1 MKVKILID
9 NIAGGEL
16 AAEWGLA
23 IWIQQ
28 EGHTILLDTG
38 TTGVFADNAEAM
50 GVNLELVE
58 YGVLSHA
65 HYDHADGLERF
76 FEQNETAHF
85 YIRDGAGEN
94 CYGWKEDGYRYNGIR
109 KGTLERYKDRIH
121 YVSGDHQLIPG
132 VYLIPHKTADLEKCG
147 EKAKLFVEIEGQIV
161 PDSFV
166 HEQSLVFETE
176 RGLVICNSCC
186 HAGADVVIREIAE
199 TFPGKPIHALI
210 GGFHLF
216 RSSEEEVRALAA
228 RIRETGIER
237 IITGHCTGQEAFDIL
252 KEELG
257 EIAVQMY
264 TGLEMEL

>member
-1 MKVKILID
+1 MNVKILID
-9 NIAGGEL
+9 NIAEGDL

-23 IWIQQ
+23 IWIRHKDHQ
-28 EGHTILLDTG
+28 ILLDTG
-38 TTGVFADNAEAM
+38 TTGVFADNAERL
-50 GVNLELVE
+50 GVNLDQVE

-76 FEQNETAHF
+76 FEKNEKAVF
-85 YIRDGAGEN
+85 YIRDGAKEN

-109 KGTLERYKDRIH
+109 PGTLETYKNRIL
-121 YVSGDHQLIPG
+121 YADGDYRMMQG
-132 VYLIPHKTADLEKCG
+132 VYLIPHKTAGLEKNG
-147 EKAKLFVEIEGQIV
+147 EKAKLFVERDGQIV
-161 PDSFV
+161 PDTFD

-176 RGLVICNSCC
+176 RGLVIFNSCC

-199 TFPGKPIHALI
+199 TFPGRKILALI

-216 RSSEEEVRALAA
+216 RSSEEDVRALAA
-228 RIRETGIER
+228 RIRQTGIER

-264 TGLEMEL
+264 AGLEMEL